1 MKINKRYCRVSVT
14 ANLAEQLRQ
23 HWEWSRQMDY
33 LISAHRSQSLE
44 KLKVMTNRDTLLK
57 YIH

>member
-1 MKINKRYCRVSVT
+1 MKINKRYCRVSVS

-33 LISAHRSQSLE
+33 LISTQLE
-44 KLKVMTNRDTLLK
+44 VVTNRDTPLK